1 MASLASVHKG
11 KRLFW
16 VVLLVVFSA
25 FAADIVDLREEI
37 RILPTPYSCLD
48 NNVMTG
54 ITESIDIKP
63 VPAVLTSS
71 FFHRSSVDISF
82 LYLLP
87 CGFRA
92 PPFRS

>member
-1 MASLASVHKG
+1 MASQALLYK
-11 KRLFW
+11 KKKLFW
-16 VVLLVVFSA
+16 VITLIVFSA
-25 FAADIVDLREEI
+25 FAADIVDLREDI
-37 RILPTPYSCLD
+37 RILPSPYSCLD
-48 NNVMTG
+48 NSVMTG

-63 VPAVLTSS
+63 VPVILSCA
-71 FFHRSSVDISF
+71 FFARSSVDISF